1 MLGHLVYG
9 RYGSE
14 SRDDSHATRGQS
26 NWLERLLAAL
36 RRRLPH

>member
-14 SRDDSHATRGQS
+14 SREDDHHTRGQT
-26 NWLERLLAAL
+26 NWLERLLSAL
-36 RRRLPH
+36 RRRRH